1 MIIHEKYYTVLLFY
15 CFTVFYIPL
24 YFYNYSAILFM
35 RNSVLTKEQVTD
47 ISQVCKRLT
56 SVMASMREGM
66 AERVLQMQ
74 GLHYQIPEESKN
86 TI

>member
-1 MIIHEKYYTVLLFY
+1 
-15 CFTVFYIPL
+15 
-24 YFYNYSAILFM
+24 M